1 MQLRIDEGVMNSL
14 RRLLLITSAYSY
26 YIESWQHS
34 LVCRLRSVF
43 SVINSSFKL
52 FKCDL
57 IVELCLISELKVG
70 IYYLLCLN

>member
-1 MQLRIDEGVMNSL
+1 MRGNAVTTELGVGNTAWSV
-14 RRLLLITSAYSY
+14 
-26 YIESWQHS
+26 
-34 LVCRLRSVF
+34 VCVLF

-70 IYYLLCLN
+70 FYYLLCLN